1 MHSNNDDIAR
11 GLTRREL
18 LRRLGS
24 GVGVAAAAAPA
35 ADRWLPTLLAQGSP
49 ASKSAASEIHDWP
62 EYRGRGRLGL
72 WTESGIVD
80 TFPDSGLPVLWRTP
94 LKAGY
99 AGPSV
104 ADHRVFITDFIET
117 VKLRGT
123 ERVLALDEATGSI
136 LWKKEWEASYGALSY
151 NWAIGPRATPTV
163 DGERVYVLGAAGM
176 LWCLNVKSGD
186 VIWQKDYVKDYKAD
200 LPTWGMTG
208 APLVD
213 GHQLICLVG
222 GADNAKVVSFDKLTG
237 KELWRALASNSE
249 PGYSQPTII
258 YAGGARQ
265 LIIWHPSAISSLDP
279 ETGKLHWEFPA
290 VVGAGMAIATPVLSG
305 RRLFV
310 SSFYNGSMMIELDD
324 KTPTAKVL
332 WKGNSD
338 SEIITE
344 GLHSTINTA
353 IIDGDYIYGIC
364 SYGQFRCLNAT
375 TGERIWETQAVT
387 KERAR
392 WASGLM
398 VKNGDRVF
406 INTDR
411 GDLVM
416 ARVNPQGYTEL
427 SRTALIKP
435 TSPPGNR
442 RELISVNWSHPAYAN
457 RHIYVRND
465 EEMVAYS
472 LAKDGK

>member
-1 MHSNNDDIAR
+1 MSPKSHDSKLT
-11 GLTRREL
+11 LTRRGL
-18 LRRLGS
+18 LRRLGGGIGIIAS
-24 GVGVAAAAAPA
+24 AGWTDPWAL
-35 ADRWLPTLLAQGSP
+35 RLLAQGSSSSP
-49 ASKSAASEIHDWP
+49 GVSPEVHDWP

-72 WTESGIVD
+72 WTETGIVD
-80 TFPDSGLPVLWRTP
+80 RFPEGGLPVLWRTP

-104 ADHRVFITDFIET
+104 ADRRVFITDFT
-117 VKLRGT
+117 AAARLRGT
-123 ERVLALDEATGSI
+123 ERVLALDESNGAI
-136 LWKKEWEASYGALSY
+136 LWKREWEASYGALSY

-163 DGERVYVLGAAGM
+163 DGDRVYVLGAAGM
-176 LWCLNVKSGD
+176 LWCLDVKSGD

-213 GHQLICLVG
+213 GSQLICLVG
-222 GADNAKVVSFDKLTG
+222 GADNAKVVSFDKMTG
-237 KELWRALASNSE
+237 KERWRALPSNSE

-258 YAGGARQ
+258 MAGGSRQ
-265 LIIWHPSAISSLDP
+265 LIIWHPSALSSLDP
-279 ETGKLHWEFPA
+279 ETGKVYWEFPM

-305 RRLFV
+305 RHLFV

-324 KTPTAKVL
+324 KTPTARVL
-332 WKGNSD
+332 WQGKSD

-353 IIDGDYIYGIC
+353 IIDGDYVYGIC
-364 SYGQFRCLNAT
+364 SYGQFRCLNAN
-375 TGERIWETQAVT
+375 TGERIWETQTVT

-416 ARVNPQGYTEL
+416 ATLSPKGFTEL
-427 SRTALIKP
+427 SRTALIAP

-442 RELISVNWSHPAYAN
+442 RELTSVNWSHPAYAN
-457 RHIYVRND
+457 RHVYVRND
-465 EEMVAYS
+465 EEIVCRS
-472 LAKDGK
+472 LSKDGK

>member
-1 MHSNNDDIAR
+1 MNDGKV

-18 LRRLGS
+18 LRRLGT
-24 GVGVAAAAAPA
+24 GVGAAAAAGRVTDLWMPA
-35 ADRWLPTLLAQGSP
+35 LRAQGSA
-49 ASKSAASEIHDWP
+49 ASTSAAPEVHDWP

-80 TFPDSGLPVLWRTP
+80 TFPAGGLPVLWRP
-94 LKAGY
+94 PIKAGY
-99 AGPSV
+99 SGPSV
-104 ADHRVFITDFIET
+104 ADKRVFITDFTET
-117 VKLRGT
+117 VRLRGT
-123 ERVLALDEATGSI
+123 ERVLALDESSGSI
-136 LWKKEWEASYGALSY
+136 LWKREWEASYGALSY

-163 DGERVYVLGAAGM
+163 DGDRVYVLGAAGM
-176 LWCLNVKSGD
+176 LWCLDVRNGN

-213 GHQLICLVG
+213 GYQLICLVG
-222 GADNAKVVSFDKLTG
+222 GADNAKVVSFDKMTG
-237 KELWRALASNSE
+237 KELWRSLPSNSE

-258 YAGGARQ
+258 TAGGQRQ
-265 LIIWHPSAISSLDP
+265 LIIWHPSALSSIDP
-279 ETGKLHWEFPA
+279 ETGKVFWEFPM

-310 SSFYNGSMMIELDD
+310 SSFYNGSMMVELDD
-324 KTPTAKVL
+324 KTPTAKLL
-332 WKGNSD
+332 WKGTSD

-353 IIDGDYIYGIC
+353 IIDGDYVYGIC
-364 SYGQFRCLNAT
+364 SYGQFRALNAR
-375 TGERIWETQAVT
+375 TGERVWETQAVT

-411 GDLVM
+411 GELVM
-416 ARVNPQGYTEL
+416 GKLSPTGFTEL

-442 RELISVNWSHPAYAN
+442 RELTSVNWSHPAYAN

-465 EEMVAYS
+465 EEIVCQS
-472 LAKDGK
+472 LSKDGK

>member
-1 MHSNNDDIAR
+1 M
-11 GLTRREL
+11 
-18 LRRLGS
+18 
-24 GVGVAAAAAPA
+24 
-35 ADRWLPTLLAQGSP
+35 
-49 ASKSAASEIHDWP
+49 HDWP

-80 TFPDSGLPVLWRTP
+80 TFPEAGLPVLWRTP

-104 ADHRVFITDFIET
+104 ADRRVFITDFAET
-117 VKLRGT
+117 VRLRGT
-123 ERVLALDEATGSI
+123 ERVLALDETNGSI
-136 LWKKEWEASYGALSY
+136 LWKREWEASYGALSY

-163 DGERVYVLGAAGM
+163 DGDRVYVLGAAGM
-176 LWCLNVKSGD
+176 LWCLDVRTGN

-213 GHQLICLVG
+213 GNRLICLVG
-222 GADNAKVVSFDKLTG
+222 GADNAKVVAFDKMSG
-237 KELWRALASNSE
+237 KELWRALPSNSE

-258 YAGGARQ
+258 QVGVTPQ
-265 LIIWHPSAISSLDP
+265 LIVWHPAALSSLNP
-279 ETGKLHWEFPA
+279 ETGKVYWELPMT
-290 VVGAGMAIATPVLSG
+290 VGAGMAIATPVLSG
-305 RRLFV
+305 RHLFV
-310 SSFYNGSMMIELDD
+310 SSFYNGSMMVELDERA
-324 KTPTAKVL
+324 PTAKVL

-353 IIDGDYIYGIC
+353 IIDGDYVYGIC
-364 SYGQFRCLNAT
+364 SYGQFRCLNAK
-375 TGERIWETQAVT
+375 TGERVWETQVVT

-416 ARVNPQGYTEL
+416 AKLSPQGFTEL

-442 RELISVNWSHPAYAN
+442 RELTSVNWSHPAYAN

-465 EEMVAYS
+465 EEIVCRS
-472 LAKDGK
+472 LSKDGK